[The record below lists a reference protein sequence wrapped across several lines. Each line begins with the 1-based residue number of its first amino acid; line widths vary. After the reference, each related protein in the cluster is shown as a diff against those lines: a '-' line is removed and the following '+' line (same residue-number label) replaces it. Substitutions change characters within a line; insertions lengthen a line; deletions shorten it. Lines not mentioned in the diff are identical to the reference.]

1 MLHQTP
7 IKWRRNLKFDLL
19 LTTPFSLTGFH
30 CASPLPRNITNVPLS
45 PSETMKPTSRQS
57 SLEKKQAG
65 YRKYEYTP
73 LGGTNSIRLLK
84 LHSLPSPDSNWPIRC
99 SLFHT
104 SFAEAPPYIAL
115 SYVWANEA
123 ALSSYPSI
131 KNMCPSLPIS
141 DMLCN
146 VFGPSLESRIW

>member
-84 LHSLPSPDSNWPIRC
+84 LHSLPFTPASRKHLLISPSP
-99 SLFHT
+99 T
-104 SFAEAPPYIAL
+104 SG
-115 SYVWANEA
+115 ANEA